1 MSFYTNKELALDF
14 NGKKI
19 YIAPYSPKTT
29 MFATE
34 FQEEYTIT
42 FLGFI
47 DNFQEGDGILKPE
60 HITEVYDYILI
71 LSPNHGNV
79 IFEDF
84 SKKLPKNKLLKVE
97 QHHNIYHFLE
107 AKEVE
112 KSLQKE
118 KAKKRKQFFLK
129 FCTKLLDLFHYQRT
143 KLAFISK
150 GSITSNNKALFA
162 HCFKERLN
170 AIMLTDNPAQL
181 KTLKALNMP
190 VVHLESW
197 YAYLLIAQAKITIQ
211 DQANL
216 TQEINL
222 LSPKQKRLQM
232 WHGIPLKRLNKL
244 TTVSYD
250 YLVSTSNFVN
260 ETTLSKVI
268 NAKKYKDFGYP
279 RNDLFMKETHDVYDL
294 LFCDQAIYSF
304 AKERFGTHHKIIL
317 YMPTHRESSK
327 ATKIPLSFE
336 TLNVFL
342 YQHSATLIVKLHP
355 FVQELYEKENIYSN
369 ILFHTTHGDVYPLLK
384 YTDILITD
392 YSSVYFDFLLLNR
405 PIIFFDYDKEEYER
419 NMQGFLY
426 EYEAFTPGVHTM
438 NQDGLHAILQKLFIR
453 QEDEFKEQ
461 RKLLLKKLYHHK
473 DGFTSQKIYEV
484 FFKQD

>member
-1 MSFYTNKELALDF
+1 MDF

-47 DNFQEGDGILKPE
+47 DNFQEGNGILKPE
-60 HITEVYDYILI
+60 YITEVYDYILI

-97 QHHNIYHFLE
+97 QRHNIYYFLE

-143 KLAFISK
+143 KLVFISK
-150 GSITSNNKALFA
+150 GSITSNNKALFT
-162 HCFKERLN
+162 HCFKEKLN
-170 AIMLTDNPAQL
+170 AIMLTDNPTQ
-181 KTLKALNMP
+181 LKALKALKMP
-190 VVHLESW
+190 AVHLESW
-197 YAYLLIAQAKITIQ
+197 YAYLLLAQAKITIQ

-222 LSPKQKRLQM
+222 LSPKQKCLQM

-250 YLVSTSNFVN
+250 YLVSTSHFVN

-268 NAKKYKDFGYP
+268 NAKEYKDFGYP
-279 RNDLFMKETHDVYDL
+279 RNDLFLKESHDVYDL
-294 LFCDQAIYSF
+294 LFCDQTIYTF

-327 ATKIPLSFE
+327 AGKIPLNFE
-336 TLNVFL
+336 TLNAFL

-392 YSSVYFDFLLLNR
+392 YSSVYFDFLLLNC
-405 PIIFFDYDKEEYER
+405 PIIFFDYDKEEYET
-419 NMQGFLY
+419 NLQGFLY
-426 EYEAFTPGVHTM
+426 DYESFTPGLHVI
-438 NQDGLHAILQKLFIR
+438 NQDELLKTIFEETISTDRLF
-453 QEDEFKEQ
+453 EKQ
-461 RKLLLKKLYHHK
+461 RKDLCENLYRHINAQSNIRIMEFLLN
-473 DGFTSQKIYEV
+473 G
-484 FFKQD
+484 